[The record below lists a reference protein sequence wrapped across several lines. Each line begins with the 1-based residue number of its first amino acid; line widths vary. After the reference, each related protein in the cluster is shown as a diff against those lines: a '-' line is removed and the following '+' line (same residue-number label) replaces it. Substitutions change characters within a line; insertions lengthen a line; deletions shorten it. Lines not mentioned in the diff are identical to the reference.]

1 MLKTHEVFFIG
12 LVTATAVKNQK
23 KTQDNEKDN
32 DTKQH
37 KKLKNSKLQNNYL
50 STVMYHTLTL
60 TLLVVG
66 K

>member
-1 MLKTHEVFFIG
+1 MVRWMLKTHEVFFIG

-37 KKLKNSKLQNNYL
+37 KKLKK
-50 STVMYHTLTL
+50 
-60 TLLVVG
+60 
-66 K
+66 